1 MFTTAKKTGWINE
14 LDTKLSAFF
23 EEAEGEGAEPEKKE
37 VRKPATASA
46 GSKKTEMNL
55 DDMSS
60 AQKIALI
67 KSILK
72 HCNDKMEDEDFSDF
86 MEKVSAA
93 VNEYAEEAEDE
104 EEEEKED

>member
-14 LDTKLSAFF
+14 LGTKLSVFS
-23 EEAEGEGAEPEKKE
+23 EEAEGAEPEEKE
-37 VRKPATASA
+37 VKEPAASA

-72 HCNDKMEDEDFSDF
+72 HCNDKMEDEDFGDF

-93 VNEYAEEAEDE
+93 VDEYADEAEEDE
-104 EEEEKED
+104 DEEEKED

>member
-14 LDTKLSAFF
+14 LGTKLSVFS
-23 EEAEGEGAEPEKKE
+23 EEAEGAEAEEKEEKE
-37 VRKPATASA
+37 PAAASA

-72 HCNDKMEDEDFSDF
+72 HCNDKMEDEDFGDF

-93 VNEYAEEAEDE
+93 VDEYADEAEED
-104 EEEEKED
+104 EEEKED

>member
-14 LDTKLSAFF
+14 LGTKLSVFS
-23 EEAEGEGAEPEKKE
+23 EEAEGAEAEEKE
-37 VRKPATASA
+37 PAASSA

-72 HCNDKMEDEDFSDF
+72 HCNDKMEDEDFGDF

-93 VNEYAEEAEDE
+93 VDEYAEEDEEDE
-104 EEEEKED
+104 EEQED